1 MDHALEH
8 LAAYESFFI
17 ASEKT
22 QSISPSSVAFLAC
35 SVNNDALLMC
45 AETPDL
51 METAYEVAQ
60 EGIKDTL
67 EAIAHRIIRSV
78 DTVLGKFKTINTL
91 LTNSRNIRIKA
102 TNRIIA
108 GIIGAEPNKQV
119 LSPDAALLAS
129 AGITTAIGVLII
141 IFSGTGPAIWSSVR
155 ASSAVKA
162 AEEFF
167 KNLRFPFS
175 KAVVKEGSRLRIAYD
190 KAPATS
196 FMTNLSSWSAQKW
209 ESFINAFSDIPKL
222 IGSLITR
229 LNYFVSNAAR
239 NFSELFIKPISSS
252 FRYAPKKPI
261 RSNVDANAPHY
272 FQVQVKFALFTQMFA
287 FVSALTVLVDS
298 GVRRLWHFIKSV
310 TNYKEPKQ

>member
-78 DTVLGKFKTINTL
+78 DTVLGKFKAINTL
-91 LTNSRNIRIKA
+91 LQNARDVRIKA
-102 TNRIIA
+102 TNKLI
-108 GIIGAEPNKQV
+108 GTLIGAEPGKQV

-129 AGITTAIGVLII
+129 AGITTAIGILII
-141 IFSGTGPAIWSSVR
+141 IFTGTGPAIWSSVR
-155 ASSAVKA
+155 ASSAVRTA
-162 AEEFF
+162 VDFF

-175 KAVVKEGSRLRIAYD
+175 KAVVREGGRLRITYD
-190 KAPATS
+190 KMPRSS
-196 FMTNLSSWSAQKW
+196 FMGTLSTWTTQKW
-209 ESFINAFSDIPKL
+209 DSFINAFSDIPKL
-222 IGSLITR
+222 IGTLITR
-229 LNYFVSNAAR
+229 LNYFISNAGRA
-239 NFSELFIKPISSS
+239 FSELFIKPIASS
-252 FRYAPKKPI
+252 FRFVPKKRI
-261 RSNVDANAPHY
+261 RSTIDANAPHY
-272 FQVQVKFALFTQMFA
+272 FQVQTKFVLFAQMFA
-287 FVSALTVLVDS
+287 LVSSLTVLVDS
-298 GVRRLWHFIKSV
+298 GIRRLWRLVKSL
-310 TNYKEPKQ
+310 TNYKEPNA